1 MLAPDFPPPAFPDAL
16 IYADIPAAPPPRN
29 ARGAG
34 HADFLN
40 LPDLESDPEI
50 EEGKSLIYVK
60 AEQVSVPT
68 YPDCACEVKEVK
80 AHTPFTM
87 KRVLHVPQGRKSV
100 VIDIKRRRW
109 MCKEKSCRKTVTQPL
124 DFMAE
129 GHYKMTRR
137 LLEYLEVQSLL
148 GTELSL
154 AEETGVYVRTIREI
168 RLKFVGRL
176 EKEVKFDTPFVLGLD
191 GVRADR
197 RRRRVIFT
205 DIEAGLVLDLIGSG
219 SKVSVADRIRKFL
232 GWEKI
237 GIFTIDMDRTLL
249 AAILDARPGAKIV
262 VDRFHIVRIANK
274 VMDKVRNDLF
284 PRDKAK
290 REPGQPFRPR
300 PEPFRKR
307 RATLTKK
314 DLEHMEYWYN
324 KEIELRKGFKQHK
337 ESELRL
343 AYDLKEAFMEIFDEE
358 TYGGRKFMS
367 KSAAR
372 HFYENW
378 LNRLPA
384 TEELKPLLDSFRKI
398 RSAMD
403 NFGEYILNYFDCRY
417 TNAFTES
424 KNRKIKDILRDA
436 RGCDLK
442 TVHARIVYG
451 TYLMKQ
457 LRTVREAER
466 EAVMPHSKRKNWRP
480 PSAKGK
486 GAPKGKEAE
495 SGPGNGYKLPDLR
508 QMALDFTIEPHDT

>member
-1 MLAPDFPPPAFPDAL
+1 MLAPDFPQLALPDTL
-16 IYADIPAAPPPRN
+16 IYANLPDTRLPRKI
-29 ARGAG
+29 RRVG
-34 HADFLN
+34 HADFLD
-40 LPDLESDPEI
+40 LPGLESDPEI
-50 EEGKSLIYVK
+50 EKGQSLIYVK

-87 KRVLHVPQGRKSV
+87 KRVLHEPRGRKSV

-129 GHYKMTRR
+129 GHYKMTRQ

-154 AEETGVYVRTIREI
+154 SEETGVYVRTIREI
-168 RLKFVGRL
+168 RLKFVAKL

-205 DIEAGLVLDLIGSG
+205 DIEAGLVLDLIESG
-219 SKVSVADRIRKFL
+219 SKTNVADRIRAFP

-249 AAILDARPGAKIV
+249 AAITDARPGAVVV
-262 VDRFHIVRIANK
+262 VDRFHIVKIANK
-274 VMDKVRNDLF
+274 VVDKVRNRLF

-307 RATLTKK
+307 RADLTKK
-314 DLEHMEYWYN
+314 DREHIDYWCN
-324 KEIELRKGFKQHK
+324 KEIELRKGSGSHE

-343 AYDLKEAFMEIFDEE
+343 AYDLKEAFMEIFDDE
-358 TYGGRKFMS
+358 TYGGRRFMS

-372 HFYENW
+372 HFYQEW
-378 LNRLPA
+378 LMKLSEKGALSERLSA
-384 TEELKPLLDSFRKI
+384 LYKDFRAI
-398 RSAMD
+398 RTAMD
-403 NFGEYILNYFDCRY
+403 NFGEYVYNYFDRPY

-424 KNRKIKDILRDA
+424 MNRKVKDILRDA
-436 RGCDLK
+436 RGCDLT
-442 TVHARIVYG
+442 TVRARVVYG
-451 TYLMKQ
+451 VYLMKQ
-457 LRTVREAER
+457 LRAAREAER
-466 EAVMPHSKRKNWRP
+466 QAVMPHSKRKNWRP
-480 PSAKGK
+480 PNPGTK
-486 GAPKGKEAE
+486 GARRGKEADR
-495 SGPGNGYKLPDLR
+495 GRGDAYKLPDLR
-508 QMALDFTIEPHDT
+508 QMTLDFSD